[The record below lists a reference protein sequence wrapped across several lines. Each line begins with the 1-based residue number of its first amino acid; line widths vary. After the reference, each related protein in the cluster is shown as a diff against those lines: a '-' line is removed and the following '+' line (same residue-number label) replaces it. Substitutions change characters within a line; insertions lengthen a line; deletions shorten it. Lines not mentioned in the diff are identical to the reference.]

1 MKHTITFIGAGNM
14 AEAIITGLINTGCP
28 KERIFVTNKSNNER
42 LIYMNNNYG
51 IGVNHDREIKELIDQ
66 SEVVILAMKPKDLF
80 PALDHLRSHLQNN
93 QLIISVLAG
102 TSSKQIS
109 DYLGTQNPIVRAM
122 PNTSATVGESATGIA
137 RGANADDSHLRIAEE
152 IFSAIGTT
160 TIVDEEDLHLV
171 TGLAGSGPAY
181 IYRIVESLEQAA
193 VTLGLEQEAAKALVR
208 QVIVGAAE
216 MLKDLDVDPGELRR
230 KVTSPGGTTA
240 AGLEALE
247 NNQLSKALFEAVKEA
262 TIRSQELGK
271 QQY

>member
-1 MKHTITFIGAGNM
+1 MTFIGAGNM
-14 AEAIITGLINTGCP
+14 AEAIITGLLNTGCP

-51 IGVNHDREIKELIDQ
+51 IGVNYDRQLQELIDQ

-80 PALDHLRSHLQNN
+80 AALDHLKSHLKSD

-102 TSSKQIS
+102 ASSKQIS
-109 DYLGTQNPIVRAM
+109 ECLGTKNPIIRAM
-122 PNTSATVGESATGIA
+122 PNTSATVGQSATGIA
-137 RGANADDSHLRIAEE
+137 RGVNADDSHVRIAEE

-160 TIVDEEDLHLV
+160 TVVDEDDLHLV

-193 VTLGLEQEAAKALVR
+193 VSLGLKEEAAKALVR
-208 QVIVGAAE
+208 QVIIGAAE
-216 MLKDLDVDPGELRR
+216 MLKNSDVDPGELRR

-240 AGLEALE
+240 AGLRALE
-247 NNQLSKALFEAVKEA
+247 NHQLPKALLEAVKEA
-262 TIRSQELGK
+262 TIRSQELEK